1 MFYRPLRDEASVR
14 KESETERMVWQICI
28 IFIAMKA
35 AIFQTM
41 VIRSWYL
48 EESGARK
55 KRQMKWVKVSAA
67 KLEAY
72 ADLVNYFFDDDD
84 LHFRA
89 LVVDNKDKINHEAF
103 DQTHDD
109 WYYKMY
115 FDMIKT
121 ILTPGSGYYIYLDIK
136 DTKSKTK
143 IRKLQ
148 AVLENSRY
156 TFSSNTIRNIQV
168 IRSHEVE
175 IMQLTDILIGAA
187 AYKLRGFSQSN
198 AKNGLINLME
208 RRSRYKFEQ
217 NALYRENKFNI
228 FHLRLQEDV

>member
-1 MFYRPLRDEASVR
+1 MANLYNFYCDESCHLPNDGNKIMVLGGIWCPKEKTREINDRIRDIKSKYEIG
-14 KESETERMVWQICI
+14 TE
-28 IFIAMKA
+28 
-35 AIFQTM
+35 
-41 VIRSWYL
+41 
-48 EESGARK
+48 
-55 KRQMKWVKVSAA
+55 MKWVKVSAA

-143 IRKLQ
+143 IRKLFQ
-148 AVLENSRY
+148 RQL
-156 TFSSNTIRNIQV
+156 QV
-168 IRSHEVE
+168 
-175 IMQLTDILIGAA
+175 T
-187 AYKLRGFSQSN
+187 KW
-198 AKNGLINLME
+198 
-208 RRSRYKFEQ
+208 
-217 NALYRENKFNI
+217 
-228 FHLRLQEDV
+228 

>member
-1 MFYRPLRDEASVR
+1 M
-14 KESETERMVWQICI
+14 
-28 IFIAMKA
+28 
-35 AIFQTM
+35 
-41 VIRSWYL
+41 
-48 EESGARK
+48 
-55 KRQMKWVKVSAA
+55 
-67 KLEAY
+67 
-72 ADLVNYFFDDDD
+72 
-84 LHFRA
+84 
-89 LVVDNKDKINHEAF
+89 VVDNKDKINHEAF

>member
-1 MFYRPLRDEASVR
+1 MANLYNFYCDESCHLPNDGNKIMVLGGIWCPKEKTREINDRIRDIKSKYEIG
-14 KESETERMVWQICI
+14 TE
-28 IFIAMKA
+28 
-35 AIFQTM
+35 
-41 VIRSWYL
+41 
-48 EESGARK
+48 
-55 KRQMKWVKVSAA
+55 MKWVKVSAA

-217 NALYRENKFNI
+217 NALYRENKLNI

>member
-1 MFYRPLRDEASVR
+1 MANLYNFYCDESCHLPNDGNKIMVLGGIWCPKEKTREINDRIRDIKSKYEIG
-14 KESETERMVWQICI
+14 TE
-28 IFIAMKA
+28 
-35 AIFQTM
+35 
-41 VIRSWYL
+41 
-48 EESGARK
+48 
-55 KRQMKWVKVSAA
+55 MKWVKVSAA

-198 AKNGLINLME
+198 AKNGHSFSY
-208 RRSRYKFEQ
+208 RR
-217 NALYRENKFNI
+217 L
-228 FHLRLQEDV
+228 

>member
-1 MFYRPLRDEASVR
+1 MANLYNFYCDESCHLPNDGNKIMVLGGIWCPKEKTREINDRIRDIKSKYEIG
-14 KESETERMVWQICI
+14 TE
-28 IFIAMKA
+28 
-35 AIFQTM
+35 
-41 VIRSWYL
+41 
-48 EESGARK
+48 
-55 KRQMKWVKVSAA
+55 MKWVKVSAA

-208 RRSRYKFEQ
+208 RSRYKFEQ

>member
-1 MFYRPLRDEASVR
+1 MANLYNFYCDESCHLPNDGNKIMVLGGIWCPKEKTREINDRIRDIKSKYEIG
-14 KESETERMVWQICI
+14 TE
-28 IFIAMKA
+28 
-35 AIFQTM
+35 
-41 VIRSWYL
+41 
-48 EESGARK
+48 
-55 KRQMKWVKVSAA
+55 MKWVKVSAA
-67 KLEAY
+67 KMEAY

>member
-1 MFYRPLRDEASVR
+1 MANLYNFYCDESCHLPNDGNKIMVLGGIWCPKEKTREINDRIRDIKSKYEIG
-14 KESETERMVWQICI
+14 TE
-28 IFIAMKA
+28 
-35 AIFQTM
+35 
-41 VIRSWYL
+41 
-48 EESGARK
+48 
-55 KRQMKWVKVSAA
+55 MKWVKVSAA

-217 NALYRENKFNI
+217 NALYRENIFNI

>member
-1 MFYRPLRDEASVR
+1 MANLYNFYCDESCHLPNDGNKIMVLGGIWCPKEKTREINDRIRDIKSKYEIG
-14 KESETERMVWQICI
+14 TE
-28 IFIAMKA
+28 
-35 AIFQTM
+35 
-41 VIRSWYL
+41 
-48 EESGARK
+48 
-55 KRQMKWVKVSAA
+55 MKWVKVSAA

-217 NALYRENKFNI
+217 NA
-228 FHLRLQEDV
+228 

>member
-1 MFYRPLRDEASVR
+1 MANLYNFYCDESCHLPNDGNKIMVLGGIWCPKEKTREINDRIRDIKSKYEIG
-14 KESETERMVWQICI
+14 TE
-28 IFIAMKA
+28 
-35 AIFQTM
+35 
-41 VIRSWYL
+41 
-48 EESGARK
+48 
-55 KRQMKWVKVSAA
+55 MKWVKVSAA

-217 NALYRENKFNI
+217 NALYRENI
-228 FHLRLQEDV
+228 

>member
-1 MFYRPLRDEASVR
+1 MANLYNFYCDESCHLPNDGNKIMVLGGIWCPKEKTREINDRIRDIKSKYEIG
-14 KESETERMVWQICI
+14 TE
-28 IFIAMKA
+28 
-35 AIFQTM
+35 
-41 VIRSWYL
+41 
-48 EESGARK
+48 
-55 KRQMKWVKVSAA
+55 MKWVKVSAA

-217 NALYRENKFNI
+217 NALHRENKFNI

>member
-1 MFYRPLRDEASVR
+1 MANLYNFYCDESCHLPNDGNKIMVLGGIWCPKEKTREINDRIRDIKSKYEIG
-14 KESETERMVWQICI
+14 TE
-28 IFIAMKA
+28 
-35 AIFQTM
+35 
-41 VIRSWYL
+41 
-48 EESGARK
+48 
-55 KRQMKWVKVSAA
+55 MKWVKVSAA

-208 RRSRYKFEQ
+208 RRSRYKF
-217 NALYRENKFNI
+217 
-228 FHLRLQEDV
+228 